1 MPNCIIVII
10 YVTMILYLS
19 KYDCMIKRIKKDGAM
34 QHFLRIA
41 AKDSDTYDVFTSP

>member
-19 KYDCMIKRIKKDGAM
+19 KYDCMIKMILKDEAM
-34 QHFLRIA
+34 QRFNLVMRIA
-41 AKDSDTYDVFTSP
+41 AKD